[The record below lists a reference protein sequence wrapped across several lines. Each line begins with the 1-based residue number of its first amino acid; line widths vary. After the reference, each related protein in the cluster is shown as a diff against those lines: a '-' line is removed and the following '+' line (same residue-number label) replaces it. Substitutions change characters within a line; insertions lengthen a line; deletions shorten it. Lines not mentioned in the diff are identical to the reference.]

1 MASENKT
8 NTTSQSTSQSAGTTG
23 AAPQNPFANNPF
35 VSAFNGFDPAGAW
48 GVAQQTWQKMYT
60 DSMDRAQVWADQ
72 YASIEK
78 QMFDRAN
85 EAVDTWAKLAHD
97 TISYSQQLTAQARKL
112 GFEAARKVTTFGA

>member
-1 MASENKT
+1 MAETTKTT
-8 NTTSQSTSQSAGTTG
+8 NTTSSSTSGASSG

-35 VSAFNGFDPAGAW
+35 TSAFGGFDPAGAW
-48 GVAQQTWQKMYT
+48 GVAQQTWQKMFT
-60 DSMDRAQVWADQ
+60 DSMTRAQAWADE

-78 QMFDRAN
+78 QMIDRAN

-112 GFEAARKVTTFGA
+112 GFEAARKATAFGA

>member
-1 MASENKT
+1 MAETTK
-8 NTTSQSTSQSAGTTG
+8 NTTSTSNTTSSSSPG
-23 AAPQNPFANNPF
+23 AAPQNPFAANPF
-35 VSAFNGFDPAGAW
+35 MSAFNGFDPAGAW
-48 GVAQQTWQKMYT
+48 GVAQQTWQKMFS
-60 DSMDRAQVWADQ
+60 DSMTRAQAWADE

-112 GFEAARKVTTFGA
+112 GFDAARKATAFGA